1 MEPIRTL
8 ALVINTN
15 KPRAEALAGELTRE
29 AEKQGITVQATTTYP
44 IPRDFLKGADA
55 CLILGGDGTFLSIV
69 EESVRHQV
77 PVLGVN
83 EGKLGFLAT
92 FSAEEA
98 LAGLS
103 NVLAGNCEVINRPI
117 LACTFPGGHT
127 ALALNDCVIKHSSPN
142 SLIRLDVFANDEFLT
157 KYSSDGIIIATPTG
171 STAYNLSAGGPII
184 HPGTKAMVMT
194 PICPHT
200 LSDRSI
206 IFNHDISLEIHAAQ
220 DAGAVCISIDG
231 TPITEDTAQLPVTV
245 ELAKATLPLLKPLGY
260 SYFKVLRSKLKWSG
274 SSIAD

>member
-1 MEPIRTL
+1 MEPIKTL

-15 KPRAEALAGELTRE
+15 KPRAKALAEELTHG
-29 AEKQGITVQATTTYP
+29 AQQQGIEVHATTEYP
-44 IPRDFLKGADA
+44 IPKNFLEGADA

-98 LAGLS
+98 LAELNS
-103 NVLAGNCEVINRPI
+103 ILAGDCDIINRPI
-117 LACTFPGGHT
+117 LECTFPDGHT

-142 SLIRLDVFANDEFLT
+142 SLMRLDVFANGEFVT
-157 KYSSDGIIIATPTG
+157 KYSSDGIIFSTPTG

-184 HPGTKAMVMT
+184 HPATKAMVLT

-200 LSDRSI
+200 LSNRSI
-206 IFNHDISLEIHAAQ
+206 IFNHDISLEVRPEEKTAS
-220 DAGAVCISIDG
+220 VCISIDG
-231 TPITEDTAQLPVTV
+231 LPTEESPAKLPIKV
-245 ELAKATLPLLKPLGY
+245 ELAKATLPLLKPPEY
-260 SYFKVLRSKLKWSG
+260 SYFKVLRSKLKWGG